1 MESTDYQSLSELFK
15 IFSDETRLRIL
26 VFLKDGEKTVSDISE
41 KLETS
46 SSAVSHQ
53 LNLLRRSK
61 LVRPRRAGRQIF
73 YSLDDRHVSAILS
86 CGIEH
91 LEEA

>member
-1 MESTDYQSLSELFK
+1 MENSDYQALSELFK

-26 VFLKDGEKTVSDISE
+26 SFLKAGEKTVGEISDAL
-41 KLETS
+41 KTS

-61 LVRPRRAGRQIF
+61 LVKPRRDGRQIY
-73 YSLDDRHVSAILS
+73 YSLDDEHIGAILS

-91 LEEA
+91 LEES